1 MRSAGKVVRFD
12 RVRGYG
18 FISPDGGGE
27 DVFLHVNDLDE
38 IEKSEIRAGV
48 RVTFGI
54 EAGDRGEFATSVRLA
69 SEPSSSP
76 TGFPGLEGGGSGDDE
91 YFDVLSADEFRVH
104 VTELLLQIRPPM
116 NSEQVLHTRARMTE
130 FAQKQGWLD

>member
-38 IEKSEIRAGV
+38 IEKSDIRAGV

-54 EAGDRGEFATSVRLA
+54 EAGDRGEFATAVQLA
-69 SEPSSSP
+69 SEPSSPS
-76 TGFPGLEGGGSGDDE
+76 GGYRALEGAGEDE
-91 YFDVLSADEFRVH
+91 YFDVLSAEEFKVH

-116 NSEQVLHTRARMTE
+116 NAEQVLHTRARMTE
-130 FAQKQGWLD
+130 FAQKQGWLEEM